1 MIKLSPEKQAK
12 RDAEALSMLRRGRI
26 GAEDQGYVMLALLNK
41 IEALELLIHEL
52 TEPVEEE
59 PKPAKGK
66 AA

>member
-1 MIKLSPEKQAK
+1 MRKLTPEQQAK
-12 RDAEALSMLRRGRI
+12 RDAQALDMLRRGRI
-26 GAEDQGYVMLALLNK
+26 GAEDQGYVMQALLHR
-41 IEALELLIHEL
+41 IEALELLINEL